1 MESIKGPKVIVEVI
15 VDFLRNG
22 DMVPREIIWI
32 DDNEEQIRYPID
44 RVKDVCQAA
53 SRRAGGQGDR
63 YTILVNGQETYL
75 FFDRSANLSGRV
87 IGTWYVERRSA

>member
-1 MESIKGPKVIVEVI
+1 MGSIRDPKVTVEVI
-15 VDFLRNG
+15 VDFRRNG

-32 DDNEEQIRYPID
+32 DDNEEEIRYQID
-44 RVKDVCQAA
+44 KVKDVCQAA

-75 FFDRSANLSGRV
+75 FFERSANMTGRV